1 MKRRTCNVMFV
12 VLITALLISCT
23 ENKVKNL
30 QNEIEDKIKAGLND
44 PSSYEF
50 DNFYIDSI
58 GYTSKKQ
65 LIGENLEKIRNLQK
79 QTNDKKAEGKIKALK
94 TENQM
99 FEIMNKYK
107 FTGRFSFRGNN
118 KFGAK
123 ILADYRFEA
132 DSTYTLM
139 YLMDNT
145 GDTIYTDTEIIMKE
159 TDKLIKESEELTKD
173 KK

>member
-1 MKRRTCNVMFV
+1 MKRRTYNVLLAL
-12 VLITALLISCT
+12 LITTLLISCK
-23 ENKVKNL
+23 ENKVKSL
-30 QNEIEDKIKAGLND
+30 QNEIEDKIKTGLND

-50 DNFYIDSI
+50 DHFYIDSV

-65 LIGENLEKIRNLQK
+65 LIGENLEKIKKLQK
-79 QTNDKKAEGKIKALK
+79 LTNDKKAEDKIIDL
-94 TENQM
+94 EVQNHM
-99 FEIMNKYK
+99 YEILNKYK
-107 FTGRFSFRGNN
+107 FTGSFSFRGNN

-139 YLMDNT
+139 YLMDNS
-145 GDTIYTDTEIIMKE
+145 GDTIYTDTEIVMKE